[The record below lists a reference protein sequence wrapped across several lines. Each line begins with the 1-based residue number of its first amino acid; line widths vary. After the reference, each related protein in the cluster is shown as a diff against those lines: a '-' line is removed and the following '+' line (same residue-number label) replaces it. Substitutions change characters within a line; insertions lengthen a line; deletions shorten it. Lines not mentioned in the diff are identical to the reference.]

1 MMSLGEDGDGF
12 AAMTGIGPIE
22 RFLDYLTRQR
32 NLSAHTVRAYRADLM
47 QYCQFLSAQ
56 AAGAPGGELRAEG
69 LPALE
74 QRHAGQLG
82 RRLLAVTPADVRAYL
97 AMLRASGYSKTSVA
111 RKLACLRSLYKFLVR
126 LGELSANPAATIRT
140 PKQDKRLPKCL
151 DEAQVEALLAA
162 PVTAARQ
169 AGEAELTPRALM
181 LVARDRAILE
191 TLYSSGLRISELTGL
206 NLTDLDLPGRTLR
219 IRGKG
224 RKERIAPLGSFA
236 AQAVDEYLRLREGIF
251 PAGDALAVPLFVNAR
266 GGRLSDRSV
275 RRMLEKYL
283 RHAGLPAGVS
293 PHTLRHSFATHMLD
307 RGADLRSV
315 QELLGHSSISTTQ
328 IYTHLTTAR
337 LKRVYHKAH
346 PLAGRRRRRA

>member
-1 MMSLGEDGDGF
+1 MGRYPRKNEPGLAEEAHDFYLGVNC
-12 AAMTGIGPIE
+12 
-22 RFLDYLTRQR
+22 YLYG
-32 NLSAHTVRAYRADLM
+32 H
-47 QYCQFLSAQ
+47 
-56 AAGAPGGELRAEG
+56 
-69 LPALE
+69 
-74 QRHAGQLG
+74 
-82 RRLLAVTPADVRAYL
+82 
-97 AMLRASGYSKTSVA
+97 
-111 RKLACLRSLYKFLVR
+111 KLKWQN
-126 LGELSANPAATIRT
+126 G
-140 PKQDKRLPKCL
+140 
-151 DEAQVEALLAA
+151 VEYN
-162 PVTAARQ
+162 
-169 AGEAELTPRALM
+169 RALNI
-181 LVARDRAILE
+181 ASTGDDYHGWGI
-191 TLYSSGLRISELTGL
+191 SSGLRISELTGL